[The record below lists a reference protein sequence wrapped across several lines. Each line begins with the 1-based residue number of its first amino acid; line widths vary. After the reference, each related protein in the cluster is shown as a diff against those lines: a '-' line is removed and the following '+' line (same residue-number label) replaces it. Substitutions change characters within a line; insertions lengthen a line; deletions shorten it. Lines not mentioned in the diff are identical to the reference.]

1 MYSPDGYAL
10 FVASEQGWYLWS
22 VYGHLLATSSTLDQS
37 QLSAVPLANGARS
50 YEGYMD
56 GVLDCCWGGSS
67 LSVILL
73 GHDSRLLYSLPL
85 ARSAVTSCYNP
96 VSPRSSYILTIQ
108 DTIAQPL
115 LQTEDGLLMYRG
127 IRQKALDIINPEAPS
142 YARLTMPSEYLQ
154 DYSPIRSVSIS
165 SDTRYLSAAGKVG
178 FAHLSTNSGR
188 WRILET
194 FEDTSDGAANPED
207 IPIVRGGMCWYGNV
221 LLVGADFGDSH
232 QVTLRIAQRD

>member
-1 MYSPDGYAL
+1 MYSADGYVL

-22 VYGHLLATSSTLDQS
+22 VYGHLLATSSILDQS
-37 QLSAVPLANGARS
+37 QLSAAPLANGPRS
-50 YEGYMD
+50 YEG
-56 GVLDCCWGGSS
+56 VVDCCWGWSG

-73 GHDSRLLYSLPL
+73 GHDSRRLCSLPL

-96 VSPRSSYILTIQ
+96 VLPRSSYVLTIQ

-115 LQTEDGLLMYRG
+115 LQNEDGVLLYRG
-127 IRQKALDIINPEAPS
+127 IRQRALDIINPEAPS
-142 YARLTMPSEYLQ
+142 YARLPMPSEYLQ
-154 DYSPIRSVSIS
+154 DYSPIRSISVSA
-165 SDTRYLSAAGKVG
+165 DTRYLSVAGRVG

-194 FEDTSDGAANPED
+194 FDDTSDDVASPED
-207 IPIVRGGMCWYGNV
+207 NIPLVRGGMCWYDNV

-232 QVTLRIAQRD
+232 QVTLRIAPRD